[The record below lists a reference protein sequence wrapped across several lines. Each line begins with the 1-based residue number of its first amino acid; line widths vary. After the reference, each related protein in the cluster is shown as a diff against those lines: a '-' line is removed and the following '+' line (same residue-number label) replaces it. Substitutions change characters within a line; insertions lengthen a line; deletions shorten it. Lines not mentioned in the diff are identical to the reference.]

1 MNVSKSEIKYLRSLS
16 QKKVRQQEKKFLL
29 EGWRALK
36 EALNSGPPG
45 RGRTGFK
52 IEYVAM
58 LPRFIDDPDYSN
70 ITKELAKRRIEVK
83 EMTEADLNSVADT
96 VHAQGVVALI
106 HQKSFDLSDR
116 GLKQASLIVAADG
129 VSDPGN
135 LGSILRTCDWF
146 GVDLL
151 FLGRGCVELYNEKVI
166 RSTVGSIFHL
176 AAIEGVDLPNELLN
190 LKKLGF
196 SIIALAGDGSV
207 AYQQHSFERR
217 TVLVVGSE
225 AHGVSKEVRAVAD
238 HVVKIPKYG
247 KAESLNL
254 GVACGIVL
262 AHVRSMSNDQ

>member
-1 MNVSKSEIKYLRSLS
+1 MKISKNELKYLRSLS
-16 QKKVRQQEKKFLL
+16 QKKVRQQEKRFLL

-36 EALNSGPPG
+36 EALNSDF
-45 RGRTGFK
+45 T

-58 LPRFIDDPDYSN
+58 LPRFIDDPNYSS
-70 ITKELAKRRIEVK
+70 IADEIDRRSIEVK
-83 EMTEADLNSVADT
+83 ELTEADLNRIADT

-106 HQKSFDLSDR
+106 QQNSFELSDR
-116 GLKQASLIVAADG
+116 GLKQASLILAADG

-151 FLGRGCVELYNEKVI
+151 LLGRGCVELYNEKVV

-176 AAIEGVDLPNELLN
+176 AAIEGVDLPNELLH

-196 SIIALAGDGSV
+196 SIIALAGDGRA
-207 AYQQHSFERR
+207 AYQQHSFERK

-225 AHGVSKEVRAVAD
+225 AHGLSKEIRAVAD
-238 HVVKIPKYG
+238 HVLKIPKFG
-247 KAESLNL
+247 QAESLNV

-262 AHVRSMSNDQ
+262 AHLRAMGNDQCKMKNEK